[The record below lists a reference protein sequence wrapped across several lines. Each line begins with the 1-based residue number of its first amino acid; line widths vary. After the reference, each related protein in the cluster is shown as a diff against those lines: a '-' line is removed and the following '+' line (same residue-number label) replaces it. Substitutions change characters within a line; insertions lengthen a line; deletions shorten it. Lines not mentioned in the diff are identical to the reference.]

1 MKKFLLT
8 AVFAFTAAWVFA
20 QQKPVVAVAPF
31 DAISGI
37 SATDVNM
44 ITRVFYIRLGNTNR
58 VSLVDRTVVERVIRE
73 HDFQL
78 GDWSNPQKTAE
89 FGNALNADWI
99 VRGEME
105 TFGSTILVTV
115 SFYDIR
121 TFQFKGGA
129 DLRLANAE
137 EAYDKIDPLV
147 EKLMA
152 TIAENPA
159 PAPALNIG
167 DRGPGGGFIFF
178 AENGVYMECSMDIG
192 SYSWSAAPT
201 AAQNYRGGGF
211 SDWRLPTL
219 GELELMYN
227 NLKTRNLGGF
237 SRVCYW
243 SSSKGDYETL
253 AYALNFNN
261 GNMQNDRRTSSYSVR
276 AVRQFQQ

>member
-8 AVFAFTAAWVFA
+8 AFLVFTAALVFS

-58 VSLVDRTVVERVIRE
+58 VTLVDRTVVERVIRE

-192 SYSWSAAPT
+192 SYSWDAAVT

-211 SDWRLPTL
+211 SDWRLPSI

-237 SRVCYW
+237 SGDYYW
-243 SSSKGDYETL
+243 SSSGGSEN
-253 AYALNFNN
+253 ALDFSFR
-261 GNMQNDRRTSSYSVR
+261 GRRINLTRNISSSVR

>member
-1 MKKFLLT
+1 MKKCLLT
-8 AVFAFTAAWVFA
+8 AVFAFTAALVFA
-20 QQKPVVAVAPF
+20 QERPVVAVAPF

-73 HDFQL
+73 HDFQRE
-78 GDWSNPQKTAE
+78 DWSNAQKTAE
-89 FGNALNADWI
+89 FGEALNADWI

-105 TFGSTILVTV
+105 TFGNTILVTV

-137 EAYDKIDPLV
+137 EVYDKIDPLV

-152 TIAENPA
+152 TIAENP
-159 PAPALNIG
+159 PPPSALNIG
-167 DRGPGGGFIFF
+167 DRGPGGGIIFF
-178 AENGVYMECSMDIG
+178 AESGVYMECSMDIG
-192 SYSWSAAPT
+192 SYSWSAAQT

-237 SRVCYW
+237 SGDYYW
-243 SSSKGDYETL
+243 SSSGAYEN
-253 AYALNFNN
+253 ALDFSFRGRRISPPRN
-261 GNMQNDRRTSSYSVR
+261 GLYSVR